1 MNPFLISKKCPMLFG
16 CGTSMTVASKIQKL
30 GCKKVMIVC
39 DDWLSKQE
47 NFKAFMNTFS
57 EVETYVWNHVIPDP
71 TDISVEEGAVIAR
84 QENIDGI
91 IGIGGGSSLDSA
103 KAINTLLHSDFPI
116 NQYFAELG
124 PDAKVPNPGVPMI
137 LIPTTS
143 GTGADCS
150 PSTVITNT
158 RLNNVKNNLFVPTGI
173 PDLAVVDPNWA
184 MTMPPKLTASCGFD
198 VFSHAIETISSSCW
212 NPMSETIALKC
223 IDIVWTYLERA
234 YHNGSDVEAREY
246 MHFASSAVAVAFSD
260 SLINLGHEIAH
271 MIGAR
276 YHIPHGDCCAMVT
289 PACLK
294 FLAGKLPVETGRIA
308 KTLGVDDR
316 EDGLGDRL
324 YDAVLAF
331 RKRLGIMSASEHGLD
346 KAEFMAMADDLA
358 SPVFLSYTMTA
369 DDYRSILAD
378 IISE

>member
-1 MNPFLISKKCPMLFG
+1 
-16 CGTSMTVASKIQKL
+16 
-30 GCKKVMIVC
+30 
-39 DDWLSKQE
+39 
-47 NFKAFMNTFS
+47 MNTFS

-71 TDISVEEGAVIAR
+71 TDISVEEGAVIAK

-150 PSTVITNT
+150 PAAVITNT
-158 RLNNVKNNLFVPTGI
+158 KLNNVKNNLFVPNCI
-173 PDLAVVDPNWA
+173 PDLAVVDPDWA

-198 VFSHAIETISSSCW
+198 VFSHAIETISSSRW

-294 FLAGKLPVETGRIA
+294 FLAGKLPVEMGRIA

>member
-1 MNPFLISKKCPMLFG
+1 
-16 CGTSMTVASKIQKL
+16 
-30 GCKKVMIVC
+30 
-39 DDWLSKQE
+39 
-47 NFKAFMNTFS
+47 
-57 EVETYVWNHVIPDP
+57 
-71 TDISVEEGAVIAR
+71 
-84 QENIDGI
+84 
-91 IGIGGGSSLDSA
+91 
-103 KAINTLLHSDFPI
+103 
-116 NQYFAELG
+116 
-124 PDAKVPNPGVPMI
+124 
-137 LIPTTS
+137 
-143 GTGADCS
+143 
-150 PSTVITNT
+150 
-158 RLNNVKNNLFVPTGI
+158 
-173 PDLAVVDPNWA
+173 
-184 MTMPPKLTASCGFD
+184 
-198 VFSHAIETISSSCW
+198 
-212 NPMSETIALKC
+212 
-223 IDIVWTYLERA
+223 
-234 YHNGSDVEAREY
+234 

-294 FLAGKLPVETGRIA
+294 FLAGKLPVEMGRIA

-358 SPVFLSYTMTA
+358 SPMFLSYAMTA

>member
-1 MNPFLISKKCPMLFG
+1 MKFYIGIDVGGTKIAYGLFDEARKLLVRKQTASDDQKEG
-16 CGTSMTVASKIQKL
+16 QEFFEPVLEIIRGFMEETGNRGGT
-30 GCKKVMIVC
+30 
-39 DDWLSKQE
+39 
-47 NFKAFMNTFS
+47 
-57 EVETYVWNHVIPDP
+57 VE
-71 TDISVEEGAVIAR
+71 G
-84 QENIDGI
+84 
-91 IGIGGGSSLDSA
+91 IGIGITGFVDFEKGALTKTASLP
-103 KAINTLLHSDFPI
+103 KLN
-116 NQYFAELG
+116 NFAVVDYLKSGEL
-124 PDAKVPNPGVPMI
+124 PLRCTHNDTK
-137 LIPTTS
+137 
-143 GTGADCS
+143 
-150 PSTVITNT
+150 
-158 RLNNVKNNLFVPTGI
+158 LNNVKNNLFVPNCI
-173 PDLAVVDPNWA
+173 PDLAVVDPDWA

-198 VFSHAIETISSSCW
+198 VFSHAIETISSSRW

-294 FLAGKLPVETGRIA
+294 FLAGKLPVEMGRIA